1 MLRFCSRHGGKP
13 CAGTTPGAPRKTR
26 DDPHDKPIRSAH
38 VSARRIRA
46 LHHGRRST
54 RTGLADKTDH
64 CRGAARRRQRQRYHH
79 PRGDGSGGQT
89 ARSADRGGKPSG
101 CSRYHRRQR
110 GREVGVRRLHDSCL
124 WCAQYRA
131 CDACEA
137 ALRHLQGSDSGDLA
151 RAAAAGDRDLT
162 RQGLQDA
169 ERHDCRRQSE
179 AGLAELLVRRRR
191 IGVAFRC
198 RAVDGGRQVSTRSI
212 FPSRAR
218 PRP

>member
-1 MLRFCSRHGGKP
+1 MAAKP

-26 DDPHDKPIRSAH
+26 EDPHDKPIRSAR
-38 VSARRIRA
+38 VSARRVRA

-64 CRGAARRRQRQRYHH
+64 RRGAARRRQRQRHHH

-110 GREVGVRRLHDSCL
+110 GREVGVRRLHDPCL
-124 WCAQYRA
+124 WCAQHRA

-137 ALRHLQGSDSGDLA
+137 ALRHLQGSGSGDLA
-151 RAAAAGDRDLT
+151 RAAAAGDRDVT

-169 ERHDCRRQSE
+169 EGHDRRRQGE

-191 IGVAFRC
+191 IGVAFRR
-198 RAVDGGRQVSTRSI
+198 RAADGGRRFRRAASSR
-212 FPSRAR
+212 SRAR
-218 PRP
+218 PMP